1 MKYHDRLREILPG
14 ASIGAIETPGH
25 LYKITRGKNK
35 GSDSTLL
42 VRFLEP
48 EDDERELLEVDN
60 KELEVLFYDEDIN
73 RWNIQLI
80 WAVVDRE
87 LKDDVRQDLEQ
98 DTRYALRRS
107 VDESDLPVFLTPISE
122 LKSEI
127 QAVEETFDRGEL
139 IQNIIDENLTFL
151 FEKDETARENR
162 LKRLKENN
170 PSEANQPA
178 PVEASTQ
185 EGIIDEINLGSKY
198 RQNASKRSIS
208 PDWLTLLH
216 GKNGSGKTSLLD
228 GTTLSMVGQS
238 KRDEQR
244 SNHYQGLE
252 VSLVDEMG
260 EVTRLSNQPGKV
272 KQRIAGWYGY
282 RPTGSADRHLEF
294 YRVNYHEAGA
304 TTRFLE
310 TGSDQDLE
318 ETIQRYLYG
327 DKLTEARDEKEKL
340 EKEAYSKISDLEDEI
355 ADLEEQR
362 STKEQQLEK
371 VQASYSKATT
381 AAGNLSS
388 VTRKLVQVPS
398 STNLEDK
405 PEEEPQ
411 WTESWRLWE
420 DRFTRIQI
428 GIDTLDTTQPSHTI
442 EGLQTAFDNKI
453 SELTRQRG
461 ILGEIERLEQEIA
474 TLQTLRNK
482 FHTSPWDTL
491 SPSSTFVAAVLS
503 SRGIRLSDLQLLA
516 DEIGK
521 LEEPINADTVA
532 EWATTVEAQFEN
544 QRVKLE
550 ARKAALD
557 DDTEHQANR
566 EELHAEIQTLTDQ
579 FLSISESIAYCPACY
594 ANQTI
599 KSLREREQP
608 TDFLQ
613 EKNGIPNALRSHLAS
628 VDDALTVLGEDCW
641 EDIAHTIDARYGNI
655 CGLADLRE
663 LLSFTIGASRSQT
676 LPTTTEDSVSLLGE
690 RLQEA
695 DGIKLETADLATH
708 IQKIRETDERKRT
721 EAMER
726 VPRYDP
732 GDEYVGDV
740 IQDVVEQLD
749 KLQVADSLLSDHIP
763 SIHWDDEIAIVN
775 DRRILEQ
782 TLNDIEES
790 SALVNSIT
798 SLRDQ
803 ITEYEQEIE
812 EVTANK
818 QDWED
823 GIERLQQ
830 AFSQTG
836 GKKAFNKHIEDHMS
850 AITTLFQAFQRPY
863 EFDEVL
869 LEDDTVRVSRR
880 GSADDSEPVEKMS
893 SGQRA
898 ALGLAIFMTNN
909 LAHPTAPPVM
919 LLDEPVAHLDDIN
932 TVSFFNLL
940 ISAATELDR
949 QILFATANEDIANL
963 LKEKIGDSDDFKS
976 IDLDKT
982 H

>member
-14 ASIGAIETPGH
+14 ASIEAIETPGN
-25 LYKITRGKNK
+25 LYKITRGRSK

-48 EDDERELLEVDN
+48 GDDERELLEVDN
-60 KELEVLFYDEDIN
+60 KELEVLFYDDDIN

-107 VDESDLPVFLTPISE
+107 VDELDLPVFLAPISE
-122 LKSEI
+122 VKSEI

-151 FEKDETARENR
+151 FEKDKTTREDR

-185 EGIIDEINLGSKY
+185 EGIIDEINLGSEY

-208 PDWLTLLH
+208 PDRLTLLH

-244 SNHYQGLE
+244 SSHYQDLK
-252 VSLVDEMG
+252 VSLVNEAG
-260 EVTRLSNQPGKV
+260 EVTKLSNQPGKV

-282 RPTGSADRHLEF
+282 RPTGPADRHLEF

-355 ADLEEQR
+355 TDLEEQR

-398 STNLEDK
+398 STNQEDET
-405 PEEEPQ
+405 EEEPQ

-420 DRFTRIQI
+420 DRYTRIQI
-428 GIDTLDTTQPSHTI
+428 GIDTLDTTQPSYTI
-442 EGLQTAFDNKI
+442 EGLQTTFENKI
-453 SELTRQRG
+453 SELTTQRE
-461 ILGEIERLEQEIA
+461 ILREIERLEQEIA
-474 TLQTLRNK
+474 TLGNLRNK
-482 FHTSPWDTL
+482 FDTSPWDTL
-491 SPSSTFVAAVLS
+491 SPSSTFAAAILS

-516 DEIGK
+516 DELGK

-532 EWATTVEAQFEN
+532 EWVTTVEAQFEN
-544 QRVKLE
+544 RRAKLE
-550 ARKAALD
+550 ARKVALD

-579 FLSISESIAYCPACY
+579 FLSISESIEYCPACY
-594 ANQTI
+594 ANQTN

-608 TDFLQ
+608 TDFFQ

-628 VDDALTVLGEDCW
+628 VDDALTILGEDSW
-641 EDIAHTIDARYGNI
+641 EDISHTIDARYGSI

-663 LLSFTIGASRSQT
+663 LLSFAIGASRSET

-695 DGIKLETADLATH
+695 DGIRLETADLATH
-708 IQKIRETDERKRT
+708 IQEIREVDERKRT
-721 EAMER
+721 ESMER

-740 IQDVVEQLD
+740 IQDVVEHLD

-763 SIHWDDEIAIVN
+763 SIHWDDEVDIVS

-790 SALVNSIT
+790 SALVNSVT
-798 SLRDQ
+798 SLREQ
-803 ITEYEQEIE
+803 ITDYEQKIE
-812 EVTANK
+812 KVTADK
-818 QDWED
+818 QDWEG

-836 GKKAFNKHIEDHMS
+836 GKKAFNEHIEDHMS

-976 IDLDKT
+976 IDLDKAR
-982 H
+982 